1 MSEAL
6 TFTGER
12 FTPECVREI
21 WYEHMARYAMALPL
35 CGGARVLDVACG
47 EGYGSHLLASVADSV
62 DGVDIDGESIRHA
75 QGRYARK
82 NLRFHQGDATALDFD
97 DDQFDVITSFETLEH
112 LEAQQQLLAE
122 LHRVLKPGGLLL
134 ISSPDKHTYSDLTG
148 FDNPYHVR
156 ELYRD
161 EFEQLLKGEFAHH
174 RLFGQKLAFQSLCW
188 RLDAP
193 PERAAM
199 ATAFAPQPEQVTL
212 EHELKLAPLYFI
224 ALCCDNA
231 ERLDA
236 LGADLFL
243 FSDASES
250 VYQHYQHEI
259 RHNIAAGTVLAERE
273 QRIKDLEKQLAELKS
288 QCPQADDARQTNPD
302 TDADSIWQRLRQLL
316 RPSR

>member
-35 CGGARVLDVACG
+35 CGGLRVLDVACG
-47 EGYGSHLLASVADSV
+47 EGYGSHLLASEADSV
-62 DGVDIDGESIRHA
+62 DGVDIDPESVEHA
-75 QGRYARK
+75 RRRYSRA
-82 NLRFHQGDATALDFD
+82 NLTFHQGDATALAFED
-97 DDQFDVITSFETLEH
+97 DCFDVITSFETLEH

-161 EFEQLLKGEFAHH
+161 EFEQLLQGEFAHH
-174 RLFGQKLAFQSLCW
+174 RLYGQKLAFQSLCW
-188 RLDAP
+188 RLDEP

-199 ATAFAPQPEQVTL
+199 ATAFAPQPEQVSV
-212 EHELKLAPLYFI
+212 EHQLKLAPLYFI
-224 ALCCDNA
+224 ALCCDDA
-231 ERLDA
+231 ERLEA

-243 FSDASES
+243 FADASES

-259 RHNIAAGTVLAERE
+259 RHNIAAGKVLAERE
-273 QRIKDLEKQLAELKS
+273 QRISDLEDQLAALKS
-288 QCPQADDARQTNPD
+288 QCPPA
-302 TDADSIWQRLRQLL
+302 TDAQPTGPDMEADSFWQRLRQLL